1 MPKVLTVSMAISSSW
16 SCSYVMMSM
25 DSTHIAWARPDLKN
39 LCVAPESPTTMVL
52 SSLSEASTST
62 AALHYEV
69 VDFIKP
75 ALGKLEG

>member
-1 MPKVLTVSMAISSSW
+1 
-16 SCSYVMMSM
+16 
-25 DSTHIAWARPDLKN
+25 
-39 LCVAPESPTTMVL
+39 MVL

-75 ALGKLEG
+75 ALGKLEGEYVTNDLYDLNACI